1 MERMSLEK
9 RSHAKAR
16 RRGGM
21 RGGWVAAE
29 RMSLEQGYHA
39 EALRRGECGLGGS
52 RAEAER
58 HGGMRVG

>member
-1 MERMSLEK
+1 
-9 RSHAKAR
+9 
-16 RRGGM
+16 M